1 VHAEASMRFTYFLVA
16 TLWSF
21 IGVLVAVSMT
31 VNRNKEVSF
40 MGPTPVSHLNQY
52 VYLLTDD

>member
-1 VHAEASMRFTYFLVA
+1 MGFTYLLVA

-21 IGVLVAVSMT
+21 IGVLVAVSIT

-40 MGPTPVSHLNQY
+40 MGPVPVSYLNQS
-52 VYLLTDD
+52 VYLCLLIDPFHG